1 MTNKGKKLSN
11 PFSTGNGGG
20 HFESQVQASFLAL
33 MLTGGYAP
41 CLPCKPISKIKLQ
54 GKFSGYST
62 DDLIVFT
69 QGGGGEDG
77 QKLLGQVKHFI
88 TITDGDA
95 VFGEVIQSAWSDFNN
110 EELFNKRRDVIALIT
125 GPLSATDAGDARVIL
140 DWARHAENSKEFF
153 EKVELAHF
161 SSSTKRAKLR
171 AFKLH
176 LKAANND
183 VDLTQDEVFEFLR
196 RFHLLGYD
204 LDIKAGVTLA
214 LLHSLIGLHSTGNVE
229 STWARLVGEVQSA
242 NQNAG
247 TILIDNLPEDLLLI
261 FRQRKI
267 EEIPSSL
274 AVPRS
279 PKAVALVQN
288 HEQLVSLTVAA
299 LLGGWDESSEC
310 DLEMIRG
317 IVDGF

>member
-1 MTNKGKKLSN
+1 MTSKGKKLSN

-20 HFESQVQASFLAL
+20 YFESHVQASFVAL

-41 CLPCKPISKIKLQ
+41 CLPCRPISKIKLQ

-69 QGGGGEDG
+69 QGVNGADG
-77 QKLLGQVKHFI
+77 SKLLGQVKHFI
-88 TITDGDA
+88 TITDGDE
-95 VFGEVIQSAWSDFNN
+95 VFGEVIQSAWDDFNN
-110 EELFNKRRDVIALIT
+110 EGLFDKRSDVIALIT
-125 GPLSATDAGDARVIL
+125 GPLSATDTGDVRAIL
-140 DWARHAENSKEFF
+140 DWARHAENANEFF

-161 SSSTKRAKLR
+161 SSATKRAKLQ

-176 LKAANND
+176 LKAANSG
-183 VDLTQDEVFEFLR
+183 VDLTREEIFEFLR

-214 LLHSLIGLHSTGNVE
+214 LLHSLIGLYSTDNVE

-247 TILIDNLPEDLLLI
+247 TIFVDNLPEDLLSI

-267 EEIPSSL
+267 EEIPRSL

-279 PKAVALVQN
+279 PKPIALVQD

-299 LLGGWDESSEC
+299 LLGGWNESNEC
-310 DLEMIRG
+310 DLEMVRRL
-317 IVDGF
+317 VDEF